1 MDDET
6 SRKTALKLWIVLSR
20 SYGAVRRRL
29 EDSLRG
35 SGLSEG
41 EFGVLEALLHKGP
54 LLLGELQRKILVSSG
69 GVTYLV
75 DRLVQRGLVRR
86 EPCPTDRRAMYA
98 VLTPAGETLIRQ
110 IFPIHTE
117 VIERALSGLGP
128 EQQSEAIELL
138 RTLGHAAASG
148 AAGAKPSP
156 AREPVPGG

>member
-1 MDDET
+1 MSDET
-6 SRKTALKLWIVLSR
+6 ARKTALKLWVVLSR
-20 SYGAVRRRL
+20 SCEAVRRRL

-54 LLLGELQRKILVSSG
+54 LLLGEIQRKILVSSG

-98 VLTPAGETLIRQ
+98 VLTPKGDALIRQ
-110 IFPIHTE
+110 IFPVHAA
-117 VIERALSGLGP
+117 VIEEAVSGLNL
-128 EQQSEAIELL
+128 EQQAQATELL
-138 RTLGHAAASG
+138 RTLGHAAAGEWTRSEG
-148 AAGAKPSP
+148 LPGRSK
-156 AREPVPGG
+156 AR